1 MKIVFIGTPEFA
13 VPVLEALNSKYE
25 VVLVVSQ
32 PNRVKKK
39 GVFINTPVAAKAK
52 ELGLNIIQPEKI
64 GEEYEYLKSLE
75 ADVLVSAA
83 YGQYVPTKILNL
95 YKKTLNVHGSLLPK
109 HRGGA
114 PIQRAI
120 MNGDDVTGVTIIE
133 MAKKLDAGVMYAKKE
148 YVIKDTDTSDIVFN
162 ELSTIG
168 TNLLMEVIEDV
179 YNGKLVGEVQNEEE
193 ATFSSN
199 LTAEEEFISFD
210 MPARMV
216 VRHINSLSSNPGASI
231 KVNDMI
237 IKVYEAEEVVE
248 HSDLAPGTVISLKKQ
263 VLIKAKDNA
272 VKINK
277 ILVPG
282 KKVLS
287 ARDFVNGQKIFK
299 ELDVI

>member
-39 GVFINTPVAAKAK
+39 GVFIDTPVAAKAK

-133 MAKKLDAGVMYAKKE
+133 MAKKLDAGVMYAKKQ
-148 YVIKDTDTSDIVFN
+148 YAIKDTDTSDIVFN
-162 ELSTIG
+162 ELSIIG

-248 HSDLAPGTVISLKKQ
+248 QSDLAPGTVISLKKQ

-282 KKVLS
+282 KKVLT

>member
-39 GVFINTPVAAKAK
+39 GVFIDTPVAAKAK

-162 ELSTIG
+162 ELSIIG

-248 HSDLAPGTVISLKKQ
+248 QSDLAPGTVISLKKQ

-282 KKVLS
+282 KKVLP

>member
-39 GVFINTPVAAKAK
+39 GVFLDTPVCAKAK

-64 GEEYEYLKSLE
+64 GDEFDYIKSLG
-75 ADVLVSAA
+75 ADIMVSAA
-83 YGQYVPTKILNL
+83 YGQYVPTKLLDIF
-95 YKKTLNVHGSLLPK
+95 KKTLNVHGSILPK

-120 MNGDDVTGVTIIE
+120 MNGDEVTGVTIIQ
-133 MAKKLDAGVMYAKKE
+133 MAKKFDSGLMYAKKE
-148 YVIKDTDTSDIVFN
+148 YMIKDTDTSDIVFK
-162 ELSTIG
+162 ELSIMG
-168 TNLLMEVIEDV
+168 TELLMEVIEDV
-179 YNGKLVGEVQNEEE
+179 YNDINKGEVQNEEE
-193 ATFSSN
+193 ATFSPN
-199 LTAEEEFISFD
+199 LRPEEEFISFD
-210 MPARMV
+210 KSARMV
-216 VRHINSLSSNPGASI
+216 VRHINSLTSNPGASI
-231 KVNDMI
+231 KVNDLI
-237 IKVYEAEEVVE
+237 IKVYEAEEVVDN
-248 HSDLAPGTVISLKKQ
+248 SDLAPGTVISLKKQ

-282 KKVLS
+282 KKVLP
-287 ARDFVNGQKIFK
+287 ARDFVNGQKILK
-299 ELDVI
+299 ELDII

>member
-39 GVFINTPVAAKAK
+39 GVFIDTPVAAKAK

-133 MAKKLDAGVMYAKKE
+133 MAKKLDAGVMYAKKQ
-148 YVIKDTDTSDIVFN
+148 YAIKDTDTSDIVFN

-248 HSDLAPGTVISLKKQ
+248 QSDLAPGTVISLKKQ

-282 KKVLS
+282 KKVLP
-287 ARDFVNGQKIFK
+287 ARDLVNGQKIFK

>member
-39 GVFINTPVAAKAK
+39 GVFIDTPVAAKAK

-133 MAKKLDAGVMYAKKE
+133 MAKKLDAGVMYAKKQ
-148 YVIKDTDTSDIVFN
+148 YAIKDTDTSDIVFN

-216 VRHINSLSSNPGASI
+216 VRLINSLSSNPGASI

-248 HSDLAPGTVISLKKQ
+248 QSDLAPGTVISLKKQ

-282 KKVLS
+282 KKVLP

>member
-39 GVFINTPVAAKAK
+39 GVFIDTPVCAKAK

-148 YVIKDTDTSDIVFN
+148 YVIKDTDTSDVVFN
-162 ELSTIG
+162 ELSIIG
-168 TNLLMEVIEDV
+168 TSLLMEVIEDV
-179 YNGKLVGEVQNEEE
+179 YNGNLKGEVQNEEE

-199 LTAEEEFISFD
+199 LTAEEEFISFN

-231 KVNDMI
+231 KLNDMI

-248 HSDLAPGTVISLKKQ
+248 NSNLEPGTVVSLKKQ
-263 VLIKAKDNA
+263 VLIKAQDNA

-282 KKVLS
+282 KKVLP

-299 ELDVI
+299 ELDKI

>member
-39 GVFINTPVAAKAK
+39 GVFIDTPVCAKAK

-148 YVIKDTDTSDIVFN
+148 YVIKETDTSDVVFN
-162 ELSTIG
+162 ELSIIG
-168 TNLLMEVIEDV
+168 TSLLMEVIEDV
-179 YNGKLVGEVQNEEE
+179 YNGNLKGEVQNEEE

-231 KVNDMI
+231 KINDMI

-248 HSDLAPGTVISLKKQ
+248 NSNLEPGTVVSLKKQ
-263 VLIKAKDNA
+263 VLIKAQDNA

-282 KKVLS
+282 KKVLP

-299 ELDVI
+299 ELDKI

>member
-25 VVLVVSQ
+25 VVLVISQ

-39 GVFINTPVAAKAK
+39 GVFLDTPVCAKAK
-52 ELGLNIIQPEKI
+52 ELGLNIIQPEHI
-64 GEEYEYLKSLE
+64 GEEYEYIKSLE
-75 ADVLVSAA
+75 ADILVSAA
-83 YGQYVPTKILNL
+83 YGQYVPSKVLNL
-95 YKKTLNVHGSLLPK
+95 FKKTLNVHGSLLPK

-133 MAKKLDAGVMYAKKE
+133 MAKKLDAGLMYAKKE
-148 YVIKDTDTSDIVFN
+148 YVIKDTDTSDKVFS
-162 ELSTIG
+162 ELSIIG

-179 YNGKLVGEVQNEEE
+179 YNGVLTGEVQNEEE

-199 LTAEEEFISFD
+199 LTPEEEFISFD
-210 MPARMV
+210 MKDKMV
-216 VRHINSLSSNPGASI
+216 VRHINSLTSNPGASI

-237 IKVYEAEEVVE
+237 IKVYEAEEVVDN
-248 HSDLAPGTVISLKKQ
+248 SDLKPGTVISLKKQ
-263 VLIKAKDNA
+263 VLIKAQDNA

-282 KKVLS
+282 KKVLP

>member
-39 GVFINTPVAAKAK
+39 GVFIDTPVAAKAK

-162 ELSTIG
+162 ELSIIG

-248 HSDLAPGTVISLKKQ
+248 QSDLAPGTVISLKKQ

-299 ELDVI
+299 ELDII

>member
-39 GVFINTPVAAKAK
+39 GVFIDTPVAAKAK

-133 MAKKLDAGVMYAKKE
+133 MAKKLDAGVMYAKKQ
-148 YVIKDTDTSDIVFN
+148 YSIKDTDTSDIVFN

-248 HSDLAPGTVISLKKQ
+248 QSDLAPGTVISLKKQ

-282 KKVLS
+282 KKVLP

-299 ELDVI
+299 ELDII

>member
-25 VVLVVSQ
+25 VILVVSQ

-39 GVFINTPVAAKAK
+39 GVFIDTPVAAKAK

-133 MAKKLDAGVMYAKKE
+133 MAKKLDAGVMYAKKQ
-148 YVIKDTDTSDIVFN
+148 YAIKDTDTSDIVFN
-162 ELSTIG
+162 ELSIIG

-248 HSDLAPGTVISLKKQ
+248 QSDLAPGTVISLKKQ

-282 KKVLS
+282 KKVLP

>member
-39 GVFINTPVAAKAK
+39 GVFIDTPVAAKAK

-133 MAKKLDAGVMYAKKE
+133 MAKKLDAGVMYAKKQ

-162 ELSTIG
+162 ELSIIG

-248 HSDLAPGTVISLKKQ
+248 HSDSAPGTVISLKKQ
-263 VLIKAKDNA
+263 V
-272 VKINK
+272 
-277 ILVPG
+277 
-282 KKVLS
+282 
-287 ARDFVNGQKIFK
+287 
-299 ELDVI
+299 

>member
-25 VVLVVSQ
+25 VVLVISQ

-39 GVFINTPVAAKAK
+39 GVFLDTPVCAKAK
-52 ELGLNIIQPEKI
+52 ELGLNIIQPEHI
-64 GEEYEYLKSLE
+64 GEEYEYIKSLE
-75 ADVLVSAA
+75 ADILVSAA
-83 YGQYVPTKILNL
+83 YGQYVPSKVLNL
-95 YKKTLNVHGSLLPK
+95 FKKTLNVHGSLLPK

-133 MAKKLDAGVMYAKKE
+133 MAKKLDAGLMYAKKE
-148 YVIKDTDTSDIVFN
+148 YVIKDTDTSDKVFS
-162 ELSTIG
+162 ELSIIG

-179 YNGKLVGEVQNEEE
+179 YNGVLTGEVQNEEE

-199 LTAEEEFISFD
+199 LTPEEEFISFE
-210 MPARMV
+210 MKAKMV
-216 VRHINSLSSNPGASI
+216 VRHINSLTSNPGASI

-237 IKVYEAEEVVE
+237 IKVYEAEEVVDN
-248 HSDLAPGTVISLKKQ
+248 SDLKPGTVISLKKQ
-263 VLIKAKDNA
+263 VLIKAQDNA

-277 ILVPG
+277 LLVPG
-282 KKVLS
+282 KKVLP
-287 ARDFVNGQKIFK
+287 ARDFVNGQKILK

>member
-39 GVFINTPVAAKAK
+39 GVFIDTPVAAKAK

-162 ELSTIG
+162 ELSIIG

-216 VRHINSLSSNPGASI
+216 VRHINSLSSTPGASI

-248 HSDLAPGTVISLKKQ
+248 QSDLAPGTVISLKKQ

-282 KKVLS
+282 KKVLP

>member
-13 VPVLEALNSKYE
+13 VPVLEALNEKYE
-25 VVLVVSQ
+25 VVLVISQ

-39 GVFINTPVAAKAK
+39 GVFLDTPVCAKAK
-52 ELGLNIIQPEKI
+52 ELNLNIIQPEKI
-64 GEEYEYLKSLE
+64 GDEFEYIKSMN

-95 YKKTLNVHGSLLPK
+95 FKKTLNVHGSILPK

-133 MAKKLDAGVMYAKKE
+133 MAKKLDAGLMYAKKE
-148 YVIKDTDTSDIVFN
+148 YAIKDTDTSDIVFN
-162 ELSTIG
+162 ELSIIG

-179 YNGKLVGEVQNEEE
+179 YNGINVGEVQNEQE
-193 ATFSSN
+193 ATFSPN
-199 LTAEEEFISFD
+199 LTPSEEWISFD
-210 MPARMV
+210 KPARMV

-231 KVNDMI
+231 KVNDVI
-237 IKVYEAEEVVE
+237 VKVYEAEEVIDN
-248 HSDLAPGTVISLKKQ
+248 SDLKPGTVISLKKQ

-282 KKVLS
+282 KKVLP
-287 ARDFVNGQKIFK
+287 ARDFVNGQKILK

>member
-39 GVFINTPVAAKAK
+39 GVFIDTPVAAKAK

-95 YKKTLNVHGSLLPK
+95 YKKTLNVHGSLFPK

-248 HSDLAPGTVISLKKQ
+248 QSDLAPGTVISLKKQ

-282 KKVLS
+282 KKVLP

-299 ELDVI
+299 ELDII

>member
-39 GVFINTPVAAKAK
+39 GVFIDTPVAAKAK

-231 KVNDMI
+231 KVNDII

-248 HSDLAPGTVISLKKQ
+248 QSDLAPGTVISLKKQ

-282 KKVLS
+282 KKVLP

>member
-25 VVLVVSQ
+25 VVLVISQ

-39 GVFINTPVAAKAK
+39 GVFLDTPVCAKAK
-52 ELGLNIIQPEKI
+52 ELGLNIIQPEHI
-64 GEEYEYLKSLE
+64 GEEYEYIKSLE
-75 ADVLVSAA
+75 ADILVSAA
-83 YGQYVPTKILNL
+83 YGQYVPSKVLNL
-95 YKKTLNVHGSLLPK
+95 FKKTLNVHGSLLPK

-133 MAKKLDAGVMYAKKE
+133 MAKKLDAGLMYAKKE
-148 YVIKDTDTSDIVFN
+148 YVIKDTDTSDKVFS
-162 ELSTIG
+162 ELSIIG

-179 YNGKLVGEVQNEEE
+179 YNGVLTGEGQNEEE

-199 LTAEEEFISFD
+199 LTPEEEFISFD
-210 MPARMV
+210 MKAKMV
-216 VRHINSLSSNPGASI
+216 VRHINSLTSNPGASI

-237 IKVYEAEEVVE
+237 IKVYEAEEVVDN
-248 HSDLAPGTVISLKKQ
+248 SDLKPGTVISLKKQ
-263 VLIKAKDNA
+263 VLIKAQDNA

-282 KKVLS
+282 KKVLP
-287 ARDFVNGQKIFK
+287 ARDFVNGQKILK

>member
-1 MKIVFIGTPEFA
+1 MRIVFIGTPEFA

-39 GVFINTPVAAKAK
+39 GVFIDTPVAAKAK

-148 YVIKDTDTSDIVFN
+148 YAIKDTDTSDVVFN
-162 ELSTIG
+162 ELSIIG

-179 YNGKLVGEVQNEEE
+179 YNGKLAGEAQNEEE

-231 KVNDMI
+231 KVNDMTV
-237 IKVYEAEEVVE
+237 KVYEAEEVVDQ
-248 HSDLAPGTVISLKKQ
+248 SDLAPGTVVSLKKQ

-282 KKVLS
+282 KKVLP
-287 ARDFVNGQKIFK
+287 AKDFVNGQKILK

>member
-25 VVLVVSQ
+25 IALVVSQ

-39 GVFINTPVAAKAK
+39 GVFIDTPVAAKAK

-133 MAKKLDAGVMYAKKE
+133 MAKKLDAGVMYAKKQ
-148 YVIKDTDTSDIVFN
+148 YAIKDTDTSDIVFN
-162 ELSTIG
+162 ELSIIG

-248 HSDLAPGTVISLKKQ
+248 QSDLAPGTVISLKKQ

-282 KKVLS
+282 KKVLP

>member
-39 GVFINTPVAAKAK
+39 GVFIDTPVAAKAK

-133 MAKKLDAGVMYAKKE
+133 MAKKLDAGVMYAKKQ
-148 YVIKDTDTSDIVFN
+148 YAIKDTDTSDIVFN

-248 HSDLAPGTVISLKKQ
+248 QSDLAPGTVISLKKQ

-282 KKVLS
+282 KKVLP

-299 ELDVI
+299 ELDII

>member
-25 VVLVVSQ
+25 VVLVISQ

-39 GVFINTPVAAKAK
+39 GVFIDTPVCAKAK

-148 YVIKDTDTSDIVFN
+148 YVIRDTDTSDKVFE
-162 ELSTIG
+162 ELSIIG

-193 ATFSSN
+193 ATFSAN
-199 LTAEEEFISFD
+199 LTAEEEFINFD
-210 MPARMV
+210 KSARMV

-231 KVNDMI
+231 KINDLI
-237 IKVYEAEEVVE
+237 IKVYEAEEVSDA
-248 HSDLAPGTVISLKKQ
+248 SDLAPGTVISLKKQ

-272 VKINK
+272 VRINK

-282 KKVLS
+282 KKVLP
-287 ARDFVNGQKIFK
+287 ARDFVNGQKILK
-299 ELDVI
+299 ELDII

>member
-25 VVLVVSQ
+25 VVLVISQ

-39 GVFINTPVAAKAK
+39 GVFLDTPVCAKAK
-52 ELGLNIIQPEKI
+52 ELGLNIIQPEHI
-64 GEEYEYLKSLE
+64 GEEYEYKKSLE
-75 ADVLVSAA
+75 ADILVSAA
-83 YGQYVPTKILNL
+83 YGQYVPSKVLNL
-95 YKKTLNVHGSLLPK
+95 FKKTLNVHGSLLPK

-133 MAKKLDAGVMYAKKE
+133 MAKKLDAGLMYAKKE
-148 YVIKDTDTSDIVFN
+148 YVIKDTDTSDKVFS
-162 ELSTIG
+162 ELSIIG

-179 YNGKLVGEVQNEEE
+179 YNGVLTGEVQNEEE

-199 LTAEEEFISFD
+199 LTPEEEFISFD
-210 MPARMV
+210 MKAKMV
-216 VRHINSLSSNPGASI
+216 VRHINSLTSNPGASI

-237 IKVYEAEEVVE
+237 IKVYEAEEVVDN
-248 HSDLAPGTVISLKKQ
+248 SDLKPGTVISLKKQ
-263 VLIKAKDNA
+263 VLIKAQDNA

-282 KKVLS
+282 KKVLP
-287 ARDFVNGQKIFK
+287 ARDFVNGQKILK

>member
-25 VVLVVSQ
+25 VVLVISQ

-39 GVFINTPVAAKAK
+39 GVFLDTPVCAKAK
-52 ELGLNIIQPEKI
+52 ELGLNIIQPEHI
-64 GEEYEYLKSLE
+64 GEEYEYIKSLE
-75 ADVLVSAA
+75 ADILVSAA
-83 YGQYVPTKILNL
+83 YGQYVPSKVLNL
-95 YKKTLNVHGSLLPK
+95 FKKTLNVHGSLLPK

-133 MAKKLDAGVMYAKKE
+133 MAKKLYAGLMYAKKE
-148 YVIKDTDTSDIVFN
+148 YVIKDTDTSDKVFS
-162 ELSTIG
+162 ELSIIG

-179 YNGKLVGEVQNEEE
+179 YNGVLTGEVQNEEE

-199 LTAEEEFISFD
+199 LTPEEEFISFD
-210 MPARMV
+210 MKAKMV
-216 VRHINSLSSNPGASI
+216 VRHINSLTSNPGASI

-237 IKVYEAEEVVE
+237 IKVYEAEEVVDN
-248 HSDLAPGTVISLKKQ
+248 SDLKPGTVISLKKQ
-263 VLIKAKDNA
+263 VLIKAQDNA

-282 KKVLS
+282 KKVLP
-287 ARDFVNGQKIFK
+287 ARDFVNGQKILK

>member
-39 GVFINTPVAAKAK
+39 GVFIDTPVAAKAK

-133 MAKKLDAGVMYAKKE
+133 MAKKLDAGVMYAKKQ
-148 YVIKDTDTSDIVFN
+148 YAIKDTDTSDIVFN

-248 HSDLAPGTVISLKKQ
+248 QSDLAPGTVISLKKQ

>member
-25 VVLVVSQ
+25 VVLVISQ

-39 GVFINTPVAAKAK
+39 GVFLDTPVCAKAK
-52 ELGLNIIQPEKI
+52 ELGLNIIQPEHI
-64 GEEYEYLKSLE
+64 GEEYEYIKSLE
-75 ADVLVSAA
+75 ADILVSAA
-83 YGQYVPTKILNL
+83 YGQYVPSKVLNL
-95 YKKTLNVHGSLLPK
+95 FKKTLNVHGSLLPK

-133 MAKKLDAGVMYAKKE
+133 MAKKLDAGLMYAKKE
-148 YVIKDTDTSDIVFN
+148 YVIKDTDTSDKVFS
-162 ELSTIG
+162 ELSIIG

-179 YNGKLVGEVQNEEE
+179 YNGVLTGEVQNEEE

-199 LTAEEEFISFD
+199 LTPEEEFISFD
-210 MPARMV
+210 MKAKMV
-216 VRHINSLSSNPGASI
+216 VRHINSLTSNPGAYI

-237 IKVYEAEEVVE
+237 IKVYEAEEVVDN
-248 HSDLAPGTVISLKKQ
+248 SDLKPGTVISLKKQ
-263 VLIKAKDNA
+263 VLIKAQDNA

-282 KKVLS
+282 KKVLP
-287 ARDFVNGQKIFK
+287 AREFVNGQKILK

>member
-1 MKIVFIGTPEFA
+1 MKIIFIGTPEFA

-25 VVLVVSQ
+25 VVLVISQ

-39 GVFINTPVAAKAK
+39 GVFLDTPVCTKAK
-52 ELGLNIIQPEKI
+52 ELGLNIIQPEHI
-64 GEEYEYLKSLE
+64 GNEYEYIKSLG
-75 ADVLVSAA
+75 ADILVSAA
-83 YGQYVPTKILNL
+83 YGQYVPTKILKL
-95 YKKTLNVHGSLLPK
+95 FKKTLNVHGSLLPK

-133 MAKKLDAGVMYAKKE
+133 MAKKLDAGVMYAKEE
-148 YVIKDTDTSDIVFN
+148 YKIANTDTSDKVFS
-162 ELSTIG
+162 ELSILG
-168 TNLLMEVIEDV
+168 TNLLMDVIEDV
-179 YNGKLVGEVQNEEE
+179 YNGINLGEIQNEDE

-199 LTAEEEFISFD
+199 LTPEEEWISFD
-210 MPARMV
+210 KSAKMV

-231 KVNDMI
+231 KVNDVI
-237 IKVYEAEEVVE
+237 VKVYEAEEVIDN
-248 HSDLAPGTVISLKKQ
+248 SNLAPGTVISLKKQ

-272 VKINK
+272 VRINK

-287 ARDFVNGQKIFK
+287 AKDFVNGQKIFK

>member
-25 VVLVVSQ
+25 VVLVISQ

-39 GVFINTPVAAKAK
+39 GVFLDTPVCAKAK
-52 ELGLNIIQPEKI
+52 ELGLNIIQPEHI
-64 GEEYEYLKSLE
+64 GEEYEYIKSLE
-75 ADVLVSAA
+75 ADILVSAA
-83 YGQYVPTKILNL
+83 YGQYVPSKVLNL
-95 YKKTLNVHGSLLPK
+95 FKKTLNVHGSLLPK

-133 MAKKLDAGVMYAKKE
+133 MAKKLDAGLMYAKKE
-148 YVIKDTDTSDIVFN
+148 YVIKDTDTSDKVFS
-162 ELSTIG
+162 ELSIIG
-168 TNLLMEVIEDV
+168 TNLLMEVIEDI
-179 YNGKLVGEVQNEEE
+179 YNGVLAGEVQNEEE

-199 LTAEEEFISFD
+199 LTPEEEFISFN
-210 MPARMV
+210 MNAKMV
-216 VRHINSLSSNPGASI
+216 VRHINSLTSNPGASI

-237 IKVYEAEEVVE
+237 IKVYEAEEVVDN
-248 HSDLAPGTVISLKKQ
+248 SNLKPGTVISLKKQ
-263 VLIKAKDNA
+263 VLIKAEDNA
-272 VKINK
+272 VRINK

-282 KKVLS
+282 KKVLP
-287 ARDFVNGQKIFK
+287 ARDFVNGQKILK

>member
-39 GVFINTPVAAKAK
+39 GVFIDTPVAAKAK

-133 MAKKLDAGVMYAKKE
+133 MAKKLDAGVMYAKKQ
-148 YVIKDTDTSDIVFN
+148 YAIKDTDTSDIVFN

-248 HSDLAPGTVISLKKQ
+248 QSDLAPGTVISLKKQ

-282 KKVLS
+282 KKVLP

>member
-1 MKIVFIGTPEFA
+1 MKIIFIGTPEFA
-13 VPVLEALNSKYE
+13 VPVLEALSEKYE

-39 GVFINTPVAAKAK
+39 GVFLDTPVCAKAK
-52 ELGLNIIQPEKI
+52 ELGLNIIQPERI
-64 GEEYEYLKSLE
+64 GEEYEYIKSLE

-83 YGQYVPTKILNL
+83 YGQYVPSKILNL
-95 YKKTLNVHGSLLPK
+95 FKKTLNVHGSLLPK

-120 MNGDDVTGVTIIE
+120 MNGDTLTGVTIIE

-148 YVIKDTDTSDIVFN
+148 YEIKDTDTSDKVFS
-162 ELSTIG
+162 ELSIIG

-179 YNGKLVGEVQNEEE
+179 YNGKLVGEIQNEEE

-199 LTAEEEFISFD
+199 LTPEEEFISFD

-216 VRHINSLSSNPGASI
+216 VRHINSLTSNPGASI
-231 KVNDMI
+231 KINDLI
-237 IKVYEAEEVVE
+237 IKVYEAEEVIDN
-248 HSDLAPGTVISLKKQ
+248 SNLTPGTVISLKKQ

-272 VKINK
+272 VRINK

-282 KKVLS
+282 KKVLP
-287 ARDFVNGQKIFK
+287 ARDFVNGQKILK

>member
-39 GVFINTPVAAKAK
+39 GVFIDTPVAAKAK

-133 MAKKLDAGVMYAKKE
+133 MAKKLDAGVMYAKKQ
-148 YVIKDTDTSDIVFN
+148 YAIKDTDTSDIVFN

-199 LTAEEEFISFD
+199 LTTEEEFISFD

-248 HSDLAPGTVISLKKQ
+248 QSDLAPGTVISLKKQ

>member
-39 GVFINTPVAAKAK
+39 GVFIHTPVAAKAK

-133 MAKKLDAGVMYAKKE
+133 MAKKLDAGVMYAKKQ

-162 ELSTIG
+162 ELSIIG

-179 YNGKLVGEVQNEEE
+179 YNGNLAGEAQNEEV

-237 IKVYEAEEVVE
+237 IKVYEAEEVVDQ
-248 HSDLAPGTVISLKKQ
+248 SDLVPGTVVSLKKQ

-282 KKVLS
+282 KKVLP
-287 ARDFVNGQKIFK
+287 ARDFVNGQKILN

>member
-1 MKIVFIGTPEFA
+1 MRIVFIGTPEFA

-25 VVLVVSQ
+25 VVLVISQ

-39 GVFINTPVAAKAK
+39 GVFLDTPVCAKAK
-52 ELGLNIIQPEKI
+52 ELGLNIIQPEHI
-64 GEEYEYLKSLE
+64 GEEYEYIKSLE
-75 ADVLVSAA
+75 ADILVSAA
-83 YGQYVPTKILNL
+83 YGQYVPSKVLNL
-95 YKKTLNVHGSLLPK
+95 FKKTLNVHGSLLPK

-133 MAKKLDAGVMYAKKE
+133 MAKKLDAGLMYAKKE
-148 YVIKDTDTSDIVFN
+148 YVIKDTDTSDKVFS
-162 ELSTIG
+162 ELSIIG

-179 YNGKLVGEVQNEEE
+179 YNGVLTGEVQNEEE

-199 LTAEEEFISFD
+199 LTPEEEFISFD
-210 MPARMV
+210 MKAKMV
-216 VRHINSLSSNPGASI
+216 VRHINSLTSNPGASI

-237 IKVYEAEEVVE
+237 IKVYEAEEVVDN
-248 HSDLAPGTVISLKKQ
+248 SDLKPGTVISLKKQ
-263 VLIKAKDNA
+263 VLIKAQDNA

-282 KKVLS
+282 KKVLP
-287 ARDFVNGQKIFK
+287 ARDFVNGQKILK

>member
-25 VVLVVSQ
+25 VVLVISQ

-39 GVFINTPVAAKAK
+39 GVFLDTPVCAKAK
-52 ELGLNIIQPEKI
+52 ELGLNIIQPEHI
-64 GEEYEYLKSLE
+64 GEEYEYIKSLE
-75 ADVLVSAA
+75 ADILVSAA
-83 YGQYVPTKILNL
+83 YGQYVPSKVLNL
-95 YKKTLNVHGSLLPK
+95 FKKTLNVHGSLLPK

-133 MAKKLDAGVMYAKKE
+133 MAKKLDAGLMYAKKE
-148 YVIKDTDTSDIVFN
+148 YVIKDTDTSDKVFS
-162 ELSTIG
+162 ELSIIG

-179 YNGKLVGEVQNEEE
+179 YNGVLTGETQNEEE

-199 LTAEEEFISFD
+199 LTPEEEFISFD
-210 MPARMV
+210 MKAKMV
-216 VRHINSLSSNPGASI
+216 VRHINSLTSNPGASI

-237 IKVYEAEEVVE
+237 IKVYEAEEVVDN
-248 HSDLAPGTVISLKKQ
+248 SNLKPGTVISLKKQ
-263 VLIKAKDNA
+263 VLIKAQDNA

-282 KKVLS
+282 KKVLP

>member
-39 GVFINTPVAAKAK
+39 GVFIDTPVAAKAK

-64 GEEYEYLKSLE
+64 GEEYEYLKSLD

-120 MNGDDVTGVTIIE
+120 MNGDNVTGVTIIE

-148 YVIKDTDTSDIVFN
+148 YVIKDTDTSDVVFN
-162 ELSTIG
+162 ELSKIG

-231 KVNDMI
+231 KINDMI
-237 IKVYEAEEVVE
+237 IKVYEAEEVVDNSNLE
-248 HSDLAPGTVISLKKQ
+248 PGTVISLKKQ
-263 VLIKAKDNA
+263 VLIKAQDNA

-282 KKVLS
+282 KKVLP

-299 ELDVI
+299 ELDII

>member
-13 VPVLEALNSKYE
+13 VPVLEALNEKYE

-39 GVFINTPVAAKAK
+39 GVFLDTPVCAKAK

-64 GEEYEYLKSLE
+64 GEEFEYIKSME

-95 YKKTLNVHGSLLPK
+95 FKKTLNVHGSILPK

-114 PIQRAI
+114 PIQRAF

-133 MAKKLDAGVMYAKKE
+133 MAKKLDAGLMYAKKE
-148 YVIKDTDTSDIVFN
+148 YYIKDTDTSDIVFN
-162 ELSTIG
+162 ELSIIG

-179 YNGKLVGEVQNEEE
+179 YNGINIGEVQNEEE
-193 ATFSSN
+193 ATFSPN
-199 LTAEEEFISFD
+199 LTPEEEWISFD
-210 MPARMV
+210 KPARMV

-237 IKVYEAEEVVE
+237 IKVYEAEEVIDN
-248 HSDLAPGTVISLKKQ
+248 SDLAPGTIISLKKQ

-282 KKVLS
+282 KKVLP
-287 ARDFVNGQKIFK
+287 AKDFVNGQKILK
-299 ELDVI
+299 ELDII